1 MAALLLSAPSDHTV
15 LTPAPV
21 TLAATGQVLG
31 WECLCPV
38 VSGHAK
44 SSIHCKR
51 CLPTSGEEG
60 TSPFFAFVFSLCF
73 FSDLFV
79 FFALFAG
86 FPGPQV
92 EQIKQ
97 TDAPGLS
104 PEAQES

>member
-1 MAALLLSAPSDHTV
+1 MAALFLSAPSGHTV
-15 LTPAPV
+15 LTPAPG

-31 WECLCPV
+31 PEMP
-38 VSGHAK
+38 
-44 SSIHCKR
+44 
-51 CLPTSGEEG
+51 LPCCFWSRQKQHSLQEVPSASGEER